1 MTSGAMTGDLS
12 SYLVLL
18 LVGFLPNEVW
28 RVLGIVIGRGLD
40 EKSEFVIW
48 VRAVAVAVLAAVI
61 AKLILVPPG
70 ALAGVPLAVRLGAI
84 GCGLLAFVLVRRS
97 VFAGLVVG
105 ETTLIA
111 GGLLF
116 TP

>member
-1 MTSGAMTGDLS
+1 M
-12 SYLVLL
+12 
-18 LVGFLPNEVW
+18 
-28 RVLGIVIGRGLD
+28 LGIVVGRGLD

-84 GCGLLAFVLVRRS
+84 GCGFLAFVLVRRS